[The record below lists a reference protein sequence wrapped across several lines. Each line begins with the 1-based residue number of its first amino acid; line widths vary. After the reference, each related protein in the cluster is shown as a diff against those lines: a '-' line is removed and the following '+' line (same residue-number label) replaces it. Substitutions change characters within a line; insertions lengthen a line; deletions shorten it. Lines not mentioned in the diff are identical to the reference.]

1 MQTLLNPPT
10 TWATQFFALVTG
22 ELNHS
27 CTSQC
32 PNPCPAASS
41 ALERPETETVSPVTA

>member
-1 MQTLLNPPT
+1 MTMT
-10 TWATQFFALVTG
+10 MTRETDTRA

-41 ALERPETETVSPVTA
+41 ALDRPEIDIVSPATA

>member
-1 MQTLLNPPT
+1 MTVTLDHP
-10 TWATQFFALVTG
+10 VTH
-22 ELNHS
+22 EAAAEWNHS

-41 ALERPETETVSPVTA
+41 SLTQPVVGQPVTPVLGADS